1 MARTKYRTLKPYLGR
16 RKKRRSVVNKNRPS
30 EVLVTPA
37 ASGSQEV
44 SCANTRKMSTTLEN
58 IEEDEA
64 RTEMIQNELNDSFFL
79 VQLSS
84 LGGLL
89 NKVLCPLCKL
99 PGLELELQQG
109 KSKGFAMKFA
119 MSCENCSELID
130 ENYLCQRVGG
140 TQSTKVPF
148 EINSRAAQA
157 FKEIGCGFSSMK
169 KWCGVMNMPCSM
181 TRDTHTRHLKS
192 HSAISK

>member
-1 MARTKYRTLKPYLGR
+1 MFL
-16 RKKRRSVVNKNRPS
+16 RKFPESTS
-30 EVLVTPA
+30 
-37 ASGSQEV
+37 
-44 SCANTRKMSTTLEN
+44 TRKMSFFGTTLES
-58 IEEDEA
+58 IEEDKA
-64 RTEMIQNELNDSFFL
+64 RKEISENELQDSFFL

-84 LGGLL
+84 LAGLL

-99 PGLELELQQG
+99 PCLELELQQG
-109 KSKGFAMKFA
+109 KSSGFAIKFGL
-119 MSCENCSELID
+119 SCKNCSDLIED
-130 ENYLCQRVGG
+130 NYFCQRVGG